1 MNLHS
6 FDPSRRF
13 DRQTRFA
20 PLGRDGQAR
29 LERASVL
36 VLGCGAL
43 GGHAAQS
50 LVRSGIGRVV
60 LVDRDVVDVTNLPR
74 QVLFDERHARERT
87 LKVAAAAET
96 LARVGGPTRIETH
109 ARHVDAESIEEI
121 ARGVDLVLDGTDNL
135 ATRYLVNDWCVE
147 RACPWI
153 YAGVVG
159 SGGLVLPIVPGQS
172 ACLRCVFRDP
182 PPALDLPTCE
192 TAGVLQPAV
201 ALVAAL
207 QAGLALRVLGGPPLE
222 RFALLDV
229 DAWDGRVRELT
240 VERDPDCPCCAKRDF
255 EFLDA
260 GGAGRTTVL
269 CGRNTVQI
277 RSASGALDLDT
288 LAARLPES
296 ARDVVRNAALL
307 SFTID
312 TERFTVFADGRAL
325 VEGTS
330 DPERAL
336 ALHERYVGS

>member
-1 MNLHS
+1 MS
-6 FDPSRRF
+6 MQPFDPTRRF
-13 DRQTRFA
+13 DRQARFA
-20 PLGRDGQAR
+20 PLGREGQAR

-50 LVRSGIGRVV
+50 LVRSGVGRVV
-60 LVDRDVVDVTNLPR
+60 LADRDVVDVTNLPR

-96 LARVGGPTRIETH
+96 LARIGGPSRIETH
-109 ARHVDAESIEEI
+109 ARHVDAESIEAI

-147 RACPWI
+147 RELPWI

-159 SGGLVLPIVPGQS
+159 SGGLVLPIVPG
-172 ACLRCVFRDP
+172 AGPCLRCVFRDP

-201 ALVAAL
+201 ALIAAL
-207 QAGLALRVLGGPPLE
+207 QAGLALRVLGGSPLE

-229 DAWDGRVRELT
+229 DAWDGRVRELA
-240 VERDPDCPCCAKRDF
+240 VERDPDCPCCARREF

-260 GGAGRTTVL
+260 PDPGRTTVL

-277 RSASGALDLDT
+277 RSTRGALDLAA
-288 LAARLPES
+288 LAARLPEL
-296 ARDVVRNAALL
+296 AHDVQRDADLL
-307 SFTID
+307 AFSID

-336 ALHERYVGS
+336 ALYERFVGA

>member
-1 MNLHS
+1 MS
-6 FDPSRRF
+6 GPAFDPARRF

-20 PLGRDGQAR
+20 PLGREGQAR

-60 LVDRDVVDVTNLPR
+60 LVDRDVVDVSNLPR

-96 LARVGGPTRIETH
+96 LARVGGPSKIETH
-109 ARHVDAESIEEI
+109 ARHVDAESIDEI
-121 ARGVDLVLDGTDNL
+121 ARGVDLVVDGTDNL

-147 RACPWI
+147 RALPWI

-159 SGGLVLPIVPGQS
+159 SGGLVLPIAPGKGP
-172 ACLRCVFRDP
+172 CLRCVFRDP

-201 ALVAAL
+201 ALVASL
-207 QAGLALRVLGGPPLE
+207 QAGLALRVLGGAPLE

-240 VERDPDCPCCAKRDF
+240 VERDPDCPCCAKREF

-260 GGAGRTTVL
+260 GAAGRTTVL
-269 CGRNTVQI
+269 CGRNTVQV
-277 RSASGALDLDT
+277 RSGSGATDLDGVV
-288 LAARLPES
+288 ARLPEL
-296 ARDVVRNAALL
+296 ARDVQRNAALVAF
-307 SFTID
+307 SID

-336 ALHERYVGS
+336 ALYERYVGA